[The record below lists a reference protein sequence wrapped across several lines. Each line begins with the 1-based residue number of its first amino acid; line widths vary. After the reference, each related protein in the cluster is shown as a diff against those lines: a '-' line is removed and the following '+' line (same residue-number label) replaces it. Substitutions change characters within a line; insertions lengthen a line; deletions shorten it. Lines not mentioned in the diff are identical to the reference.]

1 MLFAHGEKEGGEL
14 HLGEEVGVLG
24 GEEVVGLGEEG
35 AEALLV
41 VGSFY
46 VAVGEPGGV
55 TYDEAELAMG
65 QEGGLVGVSE
75 DEFPDGVGGGF
86 LEEPAHESEVAVP
99 GGDLVWGEV

>member
-14 HLGEEVGVLG
+14 HLGEEVGVVG

-35 AEALLV
+35 AKMLLV

-46 VAVGEPGGV
+46 VAVGEPGGI
-55 TYDEAELAMG
+55 TYDEAELAAG

-86 LEEPAHESEVAVP
+86 LEEPAHESEIALP
-99 GGDLVWGEV
+99 SGDLVAGQA